1 MEEIDKKILE
11 FVDELIKQGKVENQ
25 LDFCFE
31 IKIIPQQYSMIKTN
45 EKRHFSLKHIQR
57 MIDKFDLNPNFI
69 FSKSNEMFV
78 KKADK

>member
-31 IKIIPQQYSMIKTN
+31 IKIIPQLYSMIKN
-45 EKRHFSLKHIQR
+45 NDKRHFSLKHIQR

-69 FSKSNEMFV
+69 FSKSAEMFV
-78 KKADK
+78 KKVER